1 MPWRFIGTI
10 AALVIIMIFVAFNIH
25 NSCDLSVVFTTIP
38 DVPVYLTVFFS
49 YVLGLL
55 SFLPFFVLGVLKK
68 HPKKEKQSEDSAN
81 KTSNTKGKRA
91 ITRKPPQETQPDTP
105 KEDSPYGID

>member
-49 YVLGLL
+49 YVLGLI
-55 SFLPFFVLGVLKK
+55 SFLPFFVIWILKRK
-68 HPKKEKQSEDSAN
+68 SKKELTSEPAN
-81 KTSNTKGKRA
+81 KTADTKGKHTK
-91 ITRKPPQETQPDTP
+91 TRKITQETPAADT
-105 KEDSPYGID
+105 SYGID